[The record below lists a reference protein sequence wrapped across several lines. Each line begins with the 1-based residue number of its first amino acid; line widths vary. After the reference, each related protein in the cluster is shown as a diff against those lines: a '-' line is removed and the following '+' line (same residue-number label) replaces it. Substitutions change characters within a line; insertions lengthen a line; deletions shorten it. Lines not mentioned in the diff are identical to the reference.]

1 MLALSR
7 RSALICGAAAFAAAP
22 SAAGVFLLDGEFAH
36 GVASGDPDQDSVIIW
51 TRITPLT
58 SAPGGRV
65 KWEVANDEAFRE
77 IVAAGEILSGP
88 ARDWTAKAVARG
100 LAPGR
105 TYYYRFNAKNAS
117 SPVGRTK
124 TLPQGGVDR
133 ARFAV
138 VSCSNYAA
146 GFFNVYDLI
155 ACEEEIDA
163 VIHLGDYI
171 YEYGGE
177 RGAAIGR
184 SHEPPW
190 EVVTLSDYRRR
201 HAQYKADAASRAM
214 HARHPLIA
222 IWDDHEVADNSW
234 KGGANNHDSA
244 SEGDWD
250 ARRRA
255 ALQAYYEWM
264 PVREPDGAPEAFFR
278 HFAYGDLLTLAAF
291 ETRLMARDRQ
301 IAYSDMRALKTREE
315 VEAFRA
321 EILWD
326 ESRNMLGS
334 AQLDYFDR
342 VWSEADARGTTWR
355 IVANQVLMGKVRT
368 PDLTKR
374 FTEEDIADME
384 RTWRSARSFVE
395 FSANRLIIAPDS
407 WDGYPAARERLYD
420 RVRESGG
427 GLIVL
432 TGDTHAWWANDL
444 TDHRGQSMGVELG
457 VHSVSSGAA
466 FARDSYGGK
475 GAEYARL
482 LAQDNDDVRF
492 VSGENHGYIDLHVE
506 RDGATA
512 VFRGVDT
519 VQSPAYQS
527 LIHAQFEIER
537 AEGIPAFANVL

>member
-1 MLALSR
+1 MLTLSR
-7 RSALICGAAAFAAAP
+7 RSVLIVGAAAIAATPAIAG
-22 SAAGVFLLDGEFAH
+22 AALLDGEFAH
-36 GVASGDPDQDSVIIW
+36 GVASGDPDQQSVVIW
-51 TRITPLT
+51 TRVTPLT

-77 IVAAGEILSGP
+77 IVAAGEMVSGP
-88 ARDWTAKAVARG
+88 ARDWTVKAIARG

-105 TYYYRFNAKNAS
+105 TYYYRFHAKNAA

-124 TLPQGGVDR
+124 TLPQGAVDM

-138 VSCSNYAA
+138 VSCSSYAA

-155 ACEEEIDA
+155 AREEEIDA

-184 SHEPPW
+184 RHEPPW
-190 EVVTLSDYRRR
+190 DIVTLSDYRRR
-201 HAQYKADAASRAM
+201 HAQYKTDPSSRAM

-234 KGGANNHDSA
+234 KGGANNHDIA
-244 SEGDWD
+244 SDGDWD
-250 ARRRA
+250 VRRRA

-301 IAYSDMRALKTREE
+301 IAYGDMRALKTPEE
-315 VEAFRA
+315 VEAFRTGM
-321 EILWD
+321 LWD
-326 ESRNMLGS
+326 ESRNRLGA
-334 AQLDYFDR
+334 AQLDYFER
-342 VWSEADARGTTWR
+342 VWREADDRGTKWR
-355 IVANQVLMGKVRT
+355 VVANQILMAKVNT
-368 PDLTKR
+368 PDLTRR

-395 FSANRLIIAPDS
+395 FSANGLMIAPDS

-420 RVRESGG
+420 RVRKSEG

-444 TDHRGQSMGVELG
+444 TDQHGQHMGVELG
-457 VHSVSSGAA
+457 VHAVSAGAA
-466 FARDSYGGK
+466 FSRESYGGK
-475 GAEYARL
+475 GAEYARFL
-482 LAQDNDDVRF
+482 TEENDDVRF
-492 VSGENHGYIDLHVE
+492 VSGESNGFIDLRIE

-512 VFRGVDT
+512 VYRGVDT
-519 VQSPAYQS
+519 VESEDYQS
-527 LIHAQFEIER
+527 LVRAQFEITR
-537 AEGIPAFANVL
+537 LDGIPEFAKAV